1 MIVAKSPDP
10 ADIRRWARSVSLTPA
25 PSATSASSDGAAAS
39 PASISHVRRTAG
51 SRRSTSPIA
60 CRRAGVST
68 TIACAPESVSIHST
82 CSSEEVSY
90 TGTVTAPAAQS
101 A

>member
-1 MIVAKSPDP
+1 MIVAKSPAP
-10 ADIRRWARSVSLTPA
+10 ADTRRWARSASPTPA
-25 PSATSASSDGAAAS
+25 PSATSASSEGAAV
-39 PASISHVRRTAG
+39 PASISHVRRTLG

-60 CRRAGVST
+60 SRRSGVST
-68 TIACAPESVSIHST
+68 TMASAPESLSIHST
-82 CSSEEVSY
+82 CSAEEVSY

>member
-1 MIVAKSPDP
+1 MIVARSPAP
-10 ADIRRWARSVSLTPA
+10 ADTRRWARSASPTPA
-25 PSATSASSDGAAAS
+25 PSATSASSDGAAES
-39 PASISHVRRTAG
+39 ASISHIRRTPG

-60 CRRAGVST
+60 SRCAGVST

-82 CSSEEVSY
+82 CSAEEVSY